1 MEAVEVVGKPRV
13 SYAEFVSQQYPQ
25 QGSVAWFI
33 DRRIAESRKP
43 GARPILP
50 SHYYTLKRLQR
61 APIGKRPAAELVP
74 LDLIDHGRLRK
85 AGVTH
90 MGTPVKPQTV
100 RQDFTYL
107 RSMVRTFVD
116 LDELPESALNV
127 FRKANRLLQREQ
139 LIAKAQARERRPE
152 PDELVRIYAAIDAM
166 RCKIP
171 LRALVEF
178 SLASGRRIGESC
190 RLKWA
195 DLDEVKRT
203 CLVRDLKNAAGKGFH
218 GEFPLL
224 GRAWEIVQAQPR
236 VSEFIFSMQP
246 KKDAAW
252 KQVCSR
258 TVTAA
263 YIRVKKKAGLHGEN
277 LRLHDNR
284 AETFSRMFEDG
295 YSVPEVQQVS
305 LHKGDAKT
313 LLVHYTR
320 LRPESL
326 HNGPASKRQ

>member
-1 MEAVEVVGKPRV
+1 MSKPKV
-13 SYAEFVSQQYPQ
+13 SYHEFAAQQVKE
-25 QGSVAWFI
+25 GTVAWFI
-33 DRRIAESRKP
+33 ERRIAESKKP

-50 SHYYTLKRLQR
+50 SHYYTLLRIKK
-61 APIGKRPAAELVP
+61 APIGQKVAAALVP
-74 LDLIDHGRLRK
+74 LDLIDHGRMRK
-85 AGVTH
+85 AQFTH

-107 RSMVRTFVD
+107 RSLIRTFVD
-116 LDELPESALNV
+116 LDELPETALNV
-127 FRKANRLLQREQ
+127 FRKANRLLTREQ
-139 LIAKAQARERRPE
+139 LVGKSKPRERRLE
-152 PDELVRIYAAIDAM
+152 PDEEVRIFAAVDSM

-178 SLASGRRIGESC
+178 SLLTGRRVGESC
-190 RLKWA
+190 RLKWT
-195 DLDEVKRT
+195 DLDDTKRT
-203 CLVRDLKNAAGKGFH
+203 CLVRDLKNSAGKGFH

-224 GRAWEIVQAQPR
+224 GRAWDIVQAQPR
-236 VSEFIFSMQP
+236 VTEFIFSMQR
-246 KKDAAW
+246 KKNAPW
-252 KQVCSR
+252 RQVSSK

-263 YIRVKKKAGLHGEN
+263 YIRVKKKCGLHGAD

-284 AETFSRMFEDG
+284 AETFSRLFEDG

-326 HNGPASKRQ
+326 HAGPASKRQ